1 MYLGLDFGT
10 SSVKG
15 VLIDGTQKIIATA
28 SAPLK
33 VSRPHPGWSEQNPE
47 DWWKA
52 CNAVVKS
59 LGKMKP
65 KAIAAVEGIGLSGQQ
80 HGATL
85 LDAAGKALRPC
96 ILWNDARSFKECEE
110 IMARE
115 PGAVPLAGN
124 IPLAGYTA
132 PKLVWVKKNEPR
144 IFAKVAKVLLPKDYI
159 RFRMTGEY
167 ASDMSDSSG
176 TFWLDIAKREWSDML
191 LAASDMRRDQ
201 MPKLYEGTDPTGR
214 LTPAVAKAWN
224 MPKRPVVAGG
234 GGDNAAAA
242 CGIGAVTD
250 NSALVSIGTSGV
262 LFVSN
267 DRFRPNAGRMVHAF
281 CHAVPDTWH
290 QMGVILSAAASLEW
304 LAGILGTP
312 APKLIAA
319 LGKTLSAPSP
329 ALFLP
334 YLSGERTPV
343 GDAQVRG
350 LIMGLGHESDHKMLT
365 HAALDAVA
373 FAFRDSLEALKDAG
387 TKVKRVTAV
396 GGGSRSDLWLEIIAT
411 VLGVPVDLPAAGDVG
426 GAFGAARLG
435 LIAATG
441 ADFRKVLTAPKT
453 ARTIKPNARARQA
466 YEAQYRRY
474 TQIYPAIKEIYRS

>member
-15 VLIDGTQKIIATA
+15 VLIDAKQKIVATA

-33 VSRPHPGWSEQNPE
+33 VSRPQPGWSEQNPE

-52 CNAVVKS
+52 CNTVVKT

-85 LDAAGKALRPC
+85 LGKDGKALRPC
-96 ILWNDARSFKECEE
+96 ILWNDARSFRECEDIE
-110 IMARE
+110 KAESRARE
-115 PGAVPLAGN
+115 ISGN
-124 IPLAGYTA
+124 IPLAGFTA
-132 PKLVWVKKNEPR
+132 PKLLWVKKHEPKV
-144 IFAKVAKVLLPKDYI
+144 FAQVAKVLLPKDYI
-159 RFRMTGEY
+159 RFRMTGDY

-176 TFWLDIAKREWSDML
+176 TYWLDIAKRDWSDKL
-191 LAASDMRRDQ
+191 LAAGSMSIDQ
-201 MPKLYEGTDPTGR
+201 MPKLYEGTDATGR
-214 LTPAVAKAWN
+214 LTPAVARAWG

-267 DRFRPNAGRMVHAF
+267 DTFRPNAGRAVHAF
-281 CHAVPDTWH
+281 CHAVPGTWH

-304 LAGILGTP
+304 LATILGKP
-312 APKLIAA
+312 APKLTGA
-319 LGKTLSAPSP
+319 LGNTLTGPSP
-329 ALFLP
+329 ALMLP

-343 GDAQVRG
+343 ADAQVRG
-350 LIMGLGHESDHKMLT
+350 LIMGLGHESDHKTLT

-387 TKVKRVTAV
+387 TEVKRVTAV
-396 GGGSRSDLWLEIIAT
+396 GGGSKSELWLKIIAT

-453 ARTIKPNARARQA
+453 ARTIKPEPKARDA
-466 YEAQYRRY
+466 YEAHYRRY
-474 TQIYPAIKEIYRS
+474 ASIYPAIKEIYR

>member
-15 VLIDGTQKIIATA
+15 VLIDEKQRILATA

-33 VSRPHPGWSEQNPE
+33 VSRPHPGWSEQNPD

-52 CNAVVKS
+52 CNKVVKELS
-59 LGKMKP
+59 RMKP

-85 LDAAGKALRPC
+85 IDRDAKPLRPC
-96 ILWNDARSFKECEE
+96 ILWNDARSFAECHDIEG
-110 IMARE
+110 RE
-115 PGAVPLAGN
+115 PKARAISGN
-124 IPLAGYTA
+124 IPLAGFTA
-132 PKLVWVKKNEPR
+132 PKLAWVKKHEPKT
-144 IFAKVAKVLLPKDYI
+144 FAKVAKVLLPKDYI
-159 RFRMTGEY
+159 RLRMTGEY
-167 ASDMSDSSG
+167 ASDMSDSAG
-176 TFWLDIAKREWSDML
+176 TYWMDVAKRGWSDKL
-191 LAASDMRRDQ
+191 LAATDMSVDQ
-201 MPKLYEGTDPTGR
+201 MPKLYEGTDATGR
-214 LTPAVAKAWN
+214 LTPAVARAWG

-250 NSALVSIGTSGV
+250 NAALVSIGTSGV
-262 LFVSN
+262 MFVSN
-267 DRFRPNAGRMVHAF
+267 DAFRPNAGRAVHAF
-281 CHAVPDTWH
+281 CHAVPNTWH
-290 QMGVILSAAASLEW
+290 QMGVILSAAASVEW
-304 LAGILGTP
+304 LAGILGSP
-312 APKLIAA
+312 APKLTAA
-319 LGKTLSAPSP
+319 LGTRLEGPSP
-329 ALFLP
+329 ALMLP

-343 GDAQVRG
+343 ADAQVRG
-350 LIMGLGHESDHKMLT
+350 LIMGLGHEADHKTLT

-387 TKVKRVTAV
+387 TNVKRVTAV
-396 GGGSRSDLWLEIIAT
+396 GGGTKSELWLKIIAT

-435 LIAATG
+435 RIAATG

-453 ARTIKPNARARQA
+453 ARTIMPEKKVQAA
-466 YEAQYRRY
+466 YEDHYRRY
-474 TQIYPAIKEIYRS
+474 AKIYPAIKEIYR

>member
-15 VLIDGTQKIIATA
+15 VLIDAKQKIVATA
-28 SAPLK
+28 SAALK
-33 VSRPHPGWSEQNPE
+33 VSRPHPGWSEQNPD

-52 CNAVVKS
+52 CNTVVKT

-85 LDAAGKALRPC
+85 LGKDGKPLRPC
-96 ILWNDARSFKECEE
+96 ILWNDARSFAECDDIE
-110 IMARE
+110 ARE
-115 PGAVPLAGN
+115 PKARAISGN
-124 IPLAGYTA
+124 IPLAGFTA
-132 PKLVWVKKNEPR
+132 PKLVWVKKHEPKV
-144 IFAKVAKVLLPKDYI
+144 FAKVDKVLLPKDYI
-159 RFRMTGEY
+159 RLRMTGEY

-176 TFWLDIAKREWSDML
+176 TYWLDVAKRDWSEKL
-191 LAASDMRRDQ
+191 LAASGMSIDQ
-201 MPKLYEGTDPTGR
+201 MPKLYEGTDATGR
-214 LTPAVAKAWN
+214 LTPAVAKSWG

-234 GGDNAAAA
+234 GGDNASAA

-262 LFVSN
+262 MFVSN
-267 DRFRPNAGRMVHAF
+267 DTFRPNAGRAVHAF
-281 CHAVPDTWH
+281 CHAVPGTWH
-290 QMGVILSAAASLEW
+290 QMGVILSAAGALEW
-304 LAGILGTP
+304 LAGVLGSP
-312 APKLIAA
+312 APKLTGA
-319 LGKTLSAPSP
+319 LGTKLTGPSP

-343 GDAQVRG
+343 ADAQVRG
-350 LIMGLGHESDHKMLT
+350 LIMGLGHESDHKTLT

-387 TKVKRVTAV
+387 TEVKRVTAV
-396 GGGSRSDLWLEIIAT
+396 GGGSKSELWLKIIAT

-453 ARTIKPNARARQA
+453 ARTIKPEPRAREA
-466 YEAQYRRY
+466 YEEHYRRY
-474 TQIYPAIKEIYRS
+474 VKIYPAIKEIYR

>member
-15 VLIDGTQKIIATA
+15 VLIDVKQKIVATA

-33 VSRPHPGWSEQNPE
+33 VSRPQPGWSEQNPE

-52 CNAVVKS
+52 CNTVVKT

-85 LDAAGKALRPC
+85 LGKDGKALRPC
-96 ILWNDARSFKECEE
+96 ILWNDARSFRECEDIE
-110 IMARE
+110 KAESRARE
-115 PGAVPLAGN
+115 ISGN
-124 IPLAGYTA
+124 IPLAGFTA
-132 PKLVWVKKNEPR
+132 PKLLWVKKHEPK
-144 IFAKVAKVLLPKDYI
+144 IFSQVAKVLLPKDYI
-159 RFRMTGEY
+159 RFRMTGDC

-176 TFWLDIAKREWSDML
+176 TYWLDIAKRDWSDKL
-191 LAASDMRRDQ
+191 LAAGSMSIDQ
-201 MPKLYEGTDPTGR
+201 MPKLYEGTDATGR
-214 LTPAVAKAWN
+214 LTPAVARAWG

-267 DRFRPNAGRMVHAF
+267 DTFRPNAGRAVHAF
-281 CHAVPDTWH
+281 CHAVPGTWH

-304 LAGILGTP
+304 LATILGKP
-312 APKLIAA
+312 APKLTGA
-319 LGKTLSAPSP
+319 LGNTLTGPSP
-329 ALFLP
+329 ALMLP

-343 GDAQVRG
+343 ADAQVRG
-350 LIMGLGHESDHKMLT
+350 LIMGLGHESDHKTLT

-387 TKVKRVTAV
+387 TEVKRVTAV
-396 GGGSRSDLWLEIIAT
+396 GGGSKSELWLKIIAT

-453 ARTIKPNARARQA
+453 ARTIKPEPKARDA
-466 YEAQYRRY
+466 YEAHYRRY
-474 TQIYPAIKEIYRS
+474 ASIYPAIKEIYR

>member
-15 VLIDGTQKIIATA
+15 VLIDAKQKIVATA

-33 VSRPHPGWSEQNPE
+33 VSRPQPGWSEQNPE

-52 CNAVVKS
+52 CNTVVKT

-85 LDAAGKALRPC
+85 LGKDGKALRPC
-96 ILWNDARSFKECEE
+96 ILWNDARSFRECEDIE
-110 IMARE
+110 KAESRARE
-115 PGAVPLAGN
+115 ISGN
-124 IPLAGYTA
+124 IPLAGFTA
-132 PKLVWVKKNEPR
+132 PKLLWVKKHEPK
-144 IFAKVAKVLLPKDYI
+144 IFSQVAKVLLPKDYI
-159 RFRMTGEY
+159 RFRMTGDC

-176 TFWLDIAKREWSDML
+176 TYWLDIARRDWSDKL
-191 LAASDMRRDQ
+191 LAAGSMSIDQ
-201 MPKLYEGTDPTGR
+201 MPKLYEGTDATGR
-214 LTPAVAKAWN
+214 LTPAVARAWG

-267 DRFRPNAGRMVHAF
+267 DTFRPNAGRAVHAF
-281 CHAVPDTWH
+281 CHAVPGTWH

-304 LAGILGTP
+304 LATILGKP
-312 APKLIAA
+312 APKLTGA
-319 LGKTLSAPSP
+319 LGNTLTGPSP
-329 ALFLP
+329 ALMLP

-343 GDAQVRG
+343 ADAQVRG
-350 LIMGLGHESDHKMLT
+350 LIMGLGHESDHKTLT

-387 TKVKRVTAV
+387 TEVKRVTAV
-396 GGGSRSDLWLEIIAT
+396 GGGSKSELWLKIIAT

-453 ARTIKPNARARQA
+453 ARTIKPEPKARDA
-466 YEAQYRRY
+466 YEAHYRRY
-474 TQIYPAIKEIYRS
+474 ASIYPAIKEIYR

>member
-15 VLIDGTQKIIATA
+15 VLIDAKQKIVATA

-33 VSRPHPGWSEQNPE
+33 VSRPQPGWSEQNPE

-52 CNAVVKS
+52 CNTVVKT

-85 LDAAGKALRPC
+85 LGKDGKALRPC
-96 ILWNDARSFKECEE
+96 ILWNDARSFRECEDIE
-110 IMARE
+110 KAESRARE
-115 PGAVPLAGN
+115 ISGN
-124 IPLAGYTA
+124 IPLAGFTA
-132 PKLVWVKKNEPR
+132 PKLLWVKKHEPK
-144 IFAKVAKVLLPKDYI
+144 IFSQVAKVLLPKDYI
-159 RFRMTGEY
+159 RFRMTGDC

-176 TFWLDIAKREWSDML
+176 TYWLDIAKRDWSDKL
-191 LAASDMRRDQ
+191 LAAGSMSIDQ
-201 MPKLYEGTDPTGR
+201 MPKLYEGTDATGR
-214 LTPAVAKAWN
+214 LTPAVARAWG

-267 DRFRPNAGRMVHAF
+267 DTFRPNAGRAVHAF
-281 CHAVPDTWH
+281 CHAVPGTWH
-290 QMGVILSAAASLEW
+290 QMGVILSAAASLDW
-304 LAGILGTP
+304 LATILGKP
-312 APKLIAA
+312 APKLTGA
-319 LGKTLSAPSP
+319 LGNTLTGPSP
-329 ALFLP
+329 ALMLP

-343 GDAQVRG
+343 ADAQVRG
-350 LIMGLGHESDHKMLT
+350 LIMGLGHESDHKTLT

-387 TKVKRVTAV
+387 TEVKRVTAV
-396 GGGSRSDLWLEIIAT
+396 GGGSKSELWLKIIAT

-453 ARTIKPNARARQA
+453 ARTIKPEPKARDA
-466 YEAQYRRY
+466 YEAHYRRY
-474 TQIYPAIKEIYRS
+474 ASIYPAIKEIYR

>member
-15 VLIDGTQKIIATA
+15 VLIDAKQKIVATA

-33 VSRPHPGWSEQNPE
+33 VSRPQPGWSEQAPE

-52 CNAVVKS
+52 CNSVIKQLS
-59 LGKMKP
+59 RLKP
-65 KAIAAVEGIGLSGQQ
+65 KAVAAVEGIGLSGQQ

-85 LDAAGKALRPC
+85 LDKDGKVLRPC
-96 ILWNDARSFKECEE
+96 ILWNDARSFKECED
-110 IMARE
+110 IMTRE

-124 IPLAGYTA
+124 VPLAGYTA
-132 PKLVWVKKNEPR
+132 PKLVWVKKHEPKT
-144 IFAKVAKVLLPKDYI
+144 FAKVAKVLLPKDYI

-167 ASDMSDSSG
+167 ASEMSDSSG
-176 TFWLDIAKREWSDML
+176 TFWLDIARRDWSDL
-191 LAASDMRRDQ
+191 LLMASDMSLDQ
-201 MPKLYEGTDPTGR
+201 MPKLYEGTDATGQ
-214 LTPAVAKAWN
+214 LMPAVAKAWG

-262 LFVSN
+262 IFVSN

-281 CHAVPDTWH
+281 CHAVPETWH

-312 APKLIAA
+312 APKLTGK
-319 LGKTLSAPSP
+319 LGTKLTGPSP

-343 GDAQVRG
+343 GDSQVRG
-350 LIMGLGHESDHKMLT
+350 LIMGLGHETDHKILT

-373 FAFRDSLEALKDAG
+373 FAFRDCFDALKDAG
-387 TKVKRVTAV
+387 TEVKRVTAV
-396 GGGSRSDLWLEIIAT
+396 GGGSKSELWLKIIAT
-411 VLGVPVDLPAAGDVG
+411 VLNVPVDLPAAGDVG

-441 ADFRKVLTAPKT
+441 ADFRKILTAPKT
-453 ARTIKPNARARQA
+453 ARTIRPEAKARDA
-466 YEAQYRRY
+466 YEAHYRRY
-474 TQIYPAIKEIYRS
+474 TQIYPAIKEIYR

>member
-15 VLIDGTQKIIATA
+15 VLIDASQKIIATA

-52 CNAVVKS
+52 CNTVVKT
-59 LGKMKP
+59 LGRMKP
-65 KAIAAVEGIGLSGQQ
+65 KAVAAVEGIGLSGQQ

-85 LDAAGKALRPC
+85 LDAGGKALRPC

-115 PGAVPLAGN
+115 PKAVPLAGN
-124 IPLAGYTA
+124 VPLAGYTA
-132 PKLVWVKKNEPR
+132 PKLVWVKKHEPR
-144 IFAKVAKVLLPKDYI
+144 IFDKVAKVLLPKDYI
-159 RFRMTGEY
+159 RFRMTGDY

-176 TFWLDIAKREWSDML
+176 TFWLDIARREWSDLL

-201 MPKLYEGTDPTGR
+201 MPKLYEGTDATGR
-214 LTPAVAKAWN
+214 LTPSVAKAWN

-304 LAGILGTP
+304 LAGILGSP
-312 APKLIAA
+312 APKLIGG
-319 LGKTLSAPSP
+319 LGKTLAGPSP
-329 ALFLP
+329 TLFLP

-350 LIMGLGHESDHKMLT
+350 LIMGLGHETDHKMLT

-396 GGGSRSDLWLEIIAT
+396 GGGSRSDLWLQIIAT

-453 ARTIKPNARARQA
+453 ARTIKPNPKAREA

-474 TQIYPAIKEIYRS
+474 TQIYPAIKEIYR

>member
-15 VLIDGTQKIIATA
+15 VLIDAKQKIVATA

-33 VSRPHPGWSEQNPE
+33 VSRPQPGWSEQNPE

-52 CNAVVKS
+52 CNSVVKT
-59 LGKMKP
+59 LAKMKP
-65 KAIAAVEGIGLSGQQ
+65 KAVAAVEGIGLSGQQ

-85 LDAAGKALRPC
+85 LGKDDKVLRPA
-96 ILWNDARSFKECEE
+96 ILWNDARSFRECEE

-115 PGAVPLAGN
+115 PKAVPLSGN

-132 PKLVWVKKNEPR
+132 PKLVWVKKHEPKT
-144 IFAKVAKVLLPKDYI
+144 FAKVAKVLLPKDYI

-167 ASDMSDSSG
+167 ASDMSDASG
-176 TFWLDIAKREWSDML
+176 TFWLDIAKRKWSEML
-191 LAASDMRRDQ
+191 LAASDMSIDQ
-201 MPKLYEGTDPTGR
+201 MPKLYEGTDATGR
-214 LTPAVAKAWN
+214 LTPAVAKSWG

-234 GGDNAAAA
+234 GGDNASAA

-262 LFVSN
+262 MFVSN
-267 DRFRPNAGRMVHAF
+267 DKFRPNAGRMVHAF

-304 LAGILGTP
+304 LAGVLGSP
-312 APKLIAA
+312 APKLTAA
-319 LGKTLSAPSP
+319 LGTKLTGPSP

-350 LIMGLGHESDHKMLT
+350 LIMGLGHESDHKTLT

-387 TKVKRVTAV
+387 TEVKRVTAV
-396 GGGSRSDLWLEIIAT
+396 GGGSKSELWLKIIAT

-435 LIAATG
+435 MIAATG
-441 ADFRKVLTAPKT
+441 ADYRKVLTAPKT
-453 ARTIKPNARARQA
+453 ARTIKPEQKAREA
-466 YEAQYRRY
+466 YEEHYRRY
-474 TQIYPAIKEIYRS
+474 VKIYPAIKEIYR

>member
-15 VLIDGTQKIIATA
+15 VLIDAKQKIVATA

-33 VSRPHPGWSEQNPE
+33 VSRPQPGWSEQNPE

-52 CNAVVKS
+52 CNVVVKT
-59 LGKMKP
+59 LGRMKP

-85 LDAAGKALRPC
+85 LGKDDKVLRPA
-96 ILWNDARSFKECEE
+96 ILWNDARSFRECED
-110 IMARE
+110 IMSRE
-115 PGAVPLAGN
+115 PKAVPLSGN

-132 PKLVWVKKNEPR
+132 PKLVWVKKHEPKT
-144 IFAKVAKVLLPKDYI
+144 FAKVAKVLLPKDYI
-159 RFRMTGEY
+159 RLRMTGEY
-167 ASDMSDSSG
+167 ASDMSDASG
-176 TFWLDIAKREWSDML
+176 TFWLDIARRRWSEML
-191 LAASDMRRDQ
+191 LAASDMSIDQ
-201 MPKLYEGTDPTGR
+201 MPKLYEGTEATGR
-214 LTPAVAKAWN
+214 LTPAVARAWS

-234 GGDNAAAA
+234 GGDNASAA

-262 LFVSN
+262 MFVSN
-267 DRFRPNAGRMVHAF
+267 DTFRPNAGRMVHAF
-281 CHAVPDTWH
+281 CHAVPGTWH

-304 LAGILGTP
+304 LAGILGAP
-312 APKLIAA
+312 APKLTGA
-319 LGKTLSAPSP
+319 LGTKLTGPSP

-343 GDAQVRG
+343 GDSQVRG
-350 LIMGLGHESDHKMLT
+350 LIMGLGHESDHKVLT

-387 TKVKRVTAV
+387 TEVKRVTAV
-396 GGGSRSDLWLEIIAT
+396 GGGSKSELWLKIIAT

-435 LIAATG
+435 MIAATG

-453 ARTIKPNARARQA
+453 ARTIKPEPRAREA
-466 YEAQYRRY
+466 YEEHYRRY
-474 TQIYPAIKEIYRS
+474 VKIYPAIKEIYR

>member
-15 VLIDGTQKIIATA
+15 VLIDARQKIIATA

-33 VSRPHPGWSEQNPE
+33 VSRPKPGWSEQNPE

-52 CNAVVKS
+52 CNIVVKT
-59 LGKMKP
+59 LAKMKP

-85 LDAAGKALRPC
+85 LDKADKVLRPC
-96 ILWNDARSFKECEE
+96 ILWNDARAFAECQDIE
-110 IMARE
+110 ARE
-115 PGAVPLAGN
+115 PDARAISGN
-124 IPLAGYTA
+124 IPLAGFTA
-132 PKLVWVKKNEPR
+132 PKLVWVKKHEPKV
-144 IFAKVAKVLLPKDYI
+144 FDKVAKVLLPKDYI
-159 RFRMTGEY
+159 RFRMTGEC

-176 TFWLDIAKREWSDML
+176 TYWLDVAKRAWSDKL
-191 LAASDMRRDQ
+191 LAATDMTVEQ
-201 MPKLYEGTDPTGR
+201 MPKLYEGTDATGQ
-214 LTPAVAKAWN
+214 LTPAVAKAWG

-250 NSALVSIGTSGV
+250 NAALVSIGTSGV
-262 LFVSN
+262 MFVSN
-267 DRFRPNAGRMVHAF
+267 NRFRPNAGRAVHAF

-304 LAGILGTP
+304 LAGVLGSP
-312 APKLIAA
+312 APKLTGK
-319 LGKTLSAPSP
+319 LGAKLSGPSP
-329 ALFLP
+329 ALMLP

-343 GDAQVRG
+343 ADAQVRG
-350 LIMGLGHESDHKMLT
+350 LIMGLGQETDSKILT

-373 FAFRDSLEALKDAG
+373 FAFRDSFEALKTAG
-387 TKVKRVTAV
+387 TEIKRVTAV
-396 GGGSRSDLWLEIIAT
+396 GGGSKSELWLKIIAT

-441 ADFRKVLTAPKT
+441 ENYRKILTPPKT
-453 ARTIKPNARARQA
+453 ARSVKPEARARDA
-466 YEAQYRRY
+466 YEQHYARY
-474 TQIYPAIKEIYRS
+474 TKIYPAIKEIYGR